1 MGWNNPDIPWR
12 ELERRLSGRPQAP
25 WEQIVAGDGGD
36 SPAWSRKRPSYHPA
50 ELPRAG
56 TSVGYGELHA
66 HSSFS
71 FLDGASAPEELAEEA
86 VRLGLESLTL
96 TDHDG
101 VYGVVR
107 FAEAAESYGLATGF
121 GAELSLD
128 VALPSTQAERSI
140 AARVGV
146 PDPPGTHLLALARDP
161 EGYARLSR
169 VIGTAHLR
177 GGAKGRPV
185 YDDLDTLAEAADGH
199 WLVLTGCR
207 KGAVRHALDS
217 DGIDGARAALHGLV
231 ERFGRDNVV
240 VELTYDL
247 DPLADERYEVLA
259 ALADELRLD
268 LVATTAAH
276 YHGPPRR
283 PLATAMAAVRARS
296 SLDEMDGW
304 LPAWS
309 GQHLRSGDEMAAR
322 FTRWPQ
328 AVANAAR
335 LAKEIAF
342 PLSLIAP
349 NLPPFPCPPGHD
361 EMSYLREL
369 AYEGARERFGG
380 KPHEAKAHAMIEHE
394 LEIIEELHFPGYFLV
409 VWEIA
414 KFCRDNG
421 ILCQGRGS
429 AANSAVC
436 YALRITAIDA
446 VYYDLM
452 FERFLAPERGE
463 PPDIDIDIE
472 SDRREEVIQHVY
484 EMHGREHAAQVANV
498 ITYRPKS
505 AVRDV
510 AKALGYSQGQ
520 QDAWSKEIEQ
530 GYYWSSEG
538 DHAGSRPQGDH
549 ERDERSR
556 EEPPGR
562 ASASELAGAAN
573 GRDSKIEID
582 PSGASGRDRYSIPAK
597 VMRLAAELQNAPRHL
612 GIHSGGMVMCDRP
625 VIEVCPVEWG
635 RMPGRTVLQWDKDDC
650 AEIGLVKFDLL
661 GLGMLSAIQ
670 YCFELITKHHGIT
683 YELATIPQEA
693 PCVYDMLCEADSVG
707 VFQVE
712 SRAQMA
718 TLPRLKPRN
727 FYDLAC
733 EVALIRPGPIQGDSV
748 HPFIRRKNGEEPIS
762 YPHPRLEEP
771 LKRTL
776 GIPLFQEQ
784 LMQIAVAVA
793 DFSPAEADQLR
804 RAMGSKRSRD
814 RIEAM
819 RIRLYDGMAANS
831 ITGRTAD
838 SIYEKIQAFAAFGF
852 AESHSISFALL
863 VYASS
868 WLKRHYPA
876 AFCAALLNAQPMGFY
891 SPQSLIHDAKR
902 HGIEIRKPS
911 LAVSLGKAS
920 LEPGSGPS
928 PSDIAGSQAPPC
940 DIAGSQAPPCSCLDA
955 PQPAVRLG
963 LSSVRTIGDELA
975 TTIVESRD
983 ADGPFTSMADLARRV
998 GLSADQVEALATSG
1012 AFDIFGG
1019 SRRDALWGA
1028 GAAATARPGQLDIA
1042 TFDETNTPAMAEMT
1056 APEQLIADMWATSMT
1071 PDVYP
1076 TELIRPRLAALGIV
1090 TARDLRAI
1098 ENHTRVTIGGVVT
1111 HRQRPAT
1118 ARGVTFLN
1126 IEDETG
1132 MVNVIV
1138 EETVWQRHRRVARES
1153 GGLLIRGMLEHTSD
1167 GVINVVAER
1176 LERLH
1181 LGLHVRSRDF
1191 R

>member
-1 MGWNNPDIPWR
+1 MGFNNPEISWR
-12 ELERRLSGRPQAP
+12 ELERRLSGRPAP
-25 WEQIVAGDGGD
+25 LDPQGDGGD
-36 SPAWSRKRPSYHPA
+36 SPAWSRKRDTYRA
-50 ELPRAG
+50 EPLTRP
-56 TSVGYGELHA
+56 TSAVAYGELHA

-86 VRLGLESLTL
+86 VRLGLETLTL

-107 FAEAAESYGLATGF
+107 FAEAAAAYGLATGF
-121 GAELSLD
+121 GAELSME
-128 VALPSTQAERSI
+128 VASSRTKAERGV

-161 EGYARLSR
+161 EGYARLCR
-169 VIGTAHLR
+169 TIGTAHLR

-185 YDDLDTLAEAADGH
+185 YDDLEAIAAAADGH

-207 KGAVRHALDS
+207 KGAVRRALDRGELATRACRS
-217 DGIDGARAALHGLV
+217 DGIDAARRELDRLVAL
-231 ERFGRDNVV
+231 FGRDNVA
-240 VELTYDL
+240 VELSYEL
-247 DPLADERYEVLA
+247 DPLADERYA
-259 ALADELRLD
+259 ALAQLADEARLP

-296 SLDEMDGW
+296 SLDELDGW

-309 GQHLRSGDEMAAR
+309 GQHLRSGNEMAAR
-322 FTRWPQ
+322 FARWPD

-349 NLPPFPCPPGHD
+349 DLPPFPCPPGQH

-369 AYEGARERFGG
+369 TYAGAAERFAG
-380 KPHEAKAHAMIEHE
+380 KEHEARAYAMIEHE

-414 KFCRDNG
+414 KFCRDNA

-436 YALRITAIDA
+436 YALKITAIDA
-446 VYYDLM
+446 VYYNLM

-510 AKALGYSQGQ
+510 AKALGYSTGQ
-520 QDAWSKEIEQ
+520 QDAWSKEIER
-530 GYYWSSEG
+530 GYYWSTEVEQDVEG
-538 DHAGSRPQGDH
+538 VPLSVVQ
-549 ERDERSR
+549 
-556 EEPPGR
+556 
-562 ASASELAGAAN
+562 
-573 GRDSKIEID
+573 
-582 PSGASGRDRYSIPAK
+582 
-597 VMRLAAELQNAPRHL
+597 LAAELQNAPRHL

-670 YCFELITKHHGIT
+670 YCFQFITAHHGVT
-683 YELATIPQEA
+683 YELATLPQEA
-693 PCVYDMLCEADSVG
+693 PCVYDMLCAADSVG

-748 HPFIRRKNGEEPIS
+748 HPFIRRKNGEEPITF
-762 YPHPRLEEP
+762 PHPKLEEP
-771 LKRTL
+771 LGRTF

-819 RIRLYDGMAANS
+819 RIRLYDGMAANG
-831 ITGRTAD
+831 ITGATAD

-868 WLKRHYPA
+868 WLKLHYPA

-911 LAVSLGKAS
+911 LAHSLAKAS
-920 LEPGSGPS
+920 LEPGC
-928 PSDIAGSQAPPC
+928 DTLGSQAPLVG
-940 DIAGSQAPPCSCLDA
+940 ASQCPCLDA

-963 LSSVRTIGDELA
+963 LAAVRTIGDELA
-975 TTIVESRD
+975 EAIVASRG
-983 ADGPFTSMADLARRV
+983 ADGPFTSMADLARRI

-1012 AFDIFGG
+1012 AFDCFGVT
-1019 SRRDALWGA
+1019 RRDALWGA
-1028 GAAATARPGQLDIA
+1028 GAAATARPGQLDVV
-1042 TFDETNTPAMAEMT
+1042 TFDETAPPKLAAMSG
-1056 APEQLIADMWATSMT
+1056 PEQLIADMWSTSMT
-1071 PDVYP
+1071 PDIYP
-1076 TELIRPRLAALGIV
+1076 TAMIRPRLAALGIV
-1090 TARDLRAI
+1090 PARDLRALDDR
-1098 ENHTRVTIGGVVT
+1098 TRVTIGGVVT

-1126 IEDETG
+1126 LEDETG

-1138 EETVWQRHRRVARES
+1138 DEVVWQRHRRVARES
-1153 GGLLIRGMLEHTSD
+1153 GGLLIRGMLEHTKD
-1167 GVINVVAER
+1167 GVINVLAER

-1181 LGLHVRSRDF
+1181 LGLHTRSRDF

>member
-1 MGWNNPDIPWR
+1 MGWQNPDIPWR
-12 ELERRLSGRPQAP
+12 ELERRLSGRPAP
-25 WEQIVAGDGGD
+25 LDPRGDGGD
-36 SPAWSRKRPSYHPA
+36 SPAWSRKRPAYEA
-50 ELPRAG
+50 AALPRPSSPVA
-56 TSVGYGELHA
+56 YGELHA

-86 VRLGLESLTL
+86 VRLGLDAVTL

-101 VYGVVR
+101 MYGVVR
-107 FAEAAESYGLATGF
+107 FAEAARELGLATGF

-128 VALPSTQAERSI
+128 VPMPATLAERSI

-169 VIGTAHLR
+169 AIGTAHLR

-185 YDDLDTLAEAADGH
+185 YDDLETLAAEADGH

-207 KGAVRHALDS
+207 KGAVRRALDR
-217 DGIDGARAALHGLV
+217 DGADAARVALARLV
-231 ERFGRDNVV
+231 HLFGRDNVA
-240 VELTYDL
+240 VELSHEL
-247 DPLADERYEVLA
+247 DPLADERYDALA
-259 ALADELRLD
+259 ALADELRLP

-283 PLATAMAAVRARS
+283 PLATALAAVRARS
-296 SLDEMDGW
+296 SLDDIDGW
-304 LPAWS
+304 LPSWA
-309 GQHLRSGDEMAAR
+309 GQHLRSGAEMAAR
-322 FTRWPQ
+322 FARWPG
-328 AVANAAR
+328 AVENAAR

-349 NLPPFPCPPGHD
+349 DLPPFPCPEGHD
-361 EMSYLREL
+361 EMSYLRKL
-369 AYEGARERFGG
+369 TYEGAAERFAG
-380 KPHEAKAHAMIEHE
+380 KPHEAKAYAMIEHE

-409 VWEIA
+409 VWDIA
-414 KFCRDNG
+414 RFCRSQG

-436 YALRITAIDA
+436 YALKITAIDA

-472 SDRREEVIQHVY
+472 SDRREEAIQYVY
-484 EMHGREHAAQVANV
+484 ALHGREHAAQVANV

-505 AVRDV
+505 AVRDI
-510 AKALGYSQGQ
+510 ARALGYSPGQ
-520 QDAWSKEIEQ
+520 QDAWSKEIER
-530 GYYWSSEG
+530 GYYWSTEVEQ
-538 DHAGSRPQGDH
+538 DVA
-549 ERDERSR
+549 EV
-556 EEPPGR
+556 PPMVV
-562 ASASELAGAAN
+562 ALS
-573 GRDSKIEID
+573 
-582 PSGASGRDRYSIPAK
+582 
-597 VMRLAAELQNAPRHL
+597 AELQNAPRHL

-635 RMPGRTVLQWDKDDC
+635 RMPNRTVLQWDKDDC

-670 YCFELITKHHGIT
+670 YCFEFITSFHGRT
-683 YELATIPQEA
+683 YDLDSIPKEA
-693 PCVYDMLCEADSVG
+693 PCVYDMLCAADSVG

-718 TLPRLKPRN
+718 TLPRLKPRT

-748 HPFIRRKNGEEPIS
+748 HPFIRRKNGEEAIT
-762 YPHPRLEEP
+762 YPHPKLRKPLE
-771 LKRTL
+771 RTL

-784 LMQIAVAVA
+784 LMQIAVEVA
-793 DFSPAEADQLR
+793 GFSPAEADQLR
-804 RAMGSKRSRD
+804 RAMGSKRGVE
-814 RIEAM
+814 RIDAM
-819 RIRLYDGMAANS
+819 RIRLFDGMAAND
-831 ITGRTAD
+831 ITGRTAEQ
-838 SIYEKIQAFAAFGF
+838 IYEKIKAFAAFGF

-868 WLKRHYPA
+868 WLKLHYPA

-891 SPQSLIHDAKR
+891 SPQSLIHDAIR
-902 HGIEIRKPS
+902 HGIEVRKPS
-911 LAVSLGKAS
+911 LVDSLASAS
-920 LEPGSGPS
+920 LEPGPGR
-928 PSDIAGSQAPPC
+928 SQCP
-940 DIAGSQAPPCSCLDA
+940 CLDA

-963 LSSVRTIGDELA
+963 LSSVRTIGTDLA
-975 TTIVESRD
+975 EAIVAARD
-983 ADGPFTSMADLARRV
+983 AGGAFTSMADLARRV

-1012 AFDIFGG
+1012 AFDSFGG
-1019 SRRDALWGA
+1019 TRRDALWGA
-1028 GAAATARPGQLDIA
+1028 GAASTARPGQLDVI
-1042 TFDETNTPAMAEMT
+1042 TFDELAPPQLPAMTE
-1056 APEQLIADMWATSMT
+1056 PEQLIADMWSTGMT

-1076 TELIRPRLAALGIV
+1076 TALIRPRLDSLGIV
-1090 TARDLRAI
+1090 TARGLRAL

-1126 IEDETG
+1126 LEDETG

-1138 EETVWQRHRRVARES
+1138 DEVVWQRHRRVARES
-1153 GGLLIRGMLEHTSD
+1153 GGLLIRGMLEHTKD
-1167 GVINVVAER
+1167 GVINVLAER

-1181 LGLHVRSRDF
+1181 LGLHTRSRDF

>member
-1 MGWNNPDIPWR
+1 MGFNNPEITWR
-12 ELERRLSGRPQAP
+12 ELERRLYGRAP
-25 WEQIVAGDGGD
+25 ARGRDGGD
-36 SPAWSRKRPSYHPA
+36 SPAWSRKRESYAPA
-50 ELPRAG
+50 ELPRPSAPV
-56 TSVGYGELHA
+56 TYGELHA

-86 VRLGLESLTL
+86 VRLGLEALTL

-107 FAEAAESYGLATGF
+107 FAEAARAHGLLTGF

-128 VALPSTQAERSI
+128 VPLPSTQAERSI

-169 VIGTAHLR
+169 AIGTAHLR
-177 GGAKGRPV
+177 GGVKGRPV
-185 YDDLDTLAEAADGH
+185 YAALDTLGELADGH

-207 KGAVRHALDS
+207 KGAVRRALEQGGADA
-217 DGIDGARAALHGLV
+217 ARAALSELV
-231 ERFGRDNVV
+231 DRFGRDNVA
-240 VELTYDL
+240 VELTHEL

-259 ALADELRLD
+259 ALADELRLT

-283 PLATAMAAVRARS
+283 PLATALAAVRARS
-296 SLDEMDGW
+296 SLDEIDGW

-309 GQHLRSGDEMAAR
+309 GQHLRSGEEMAAR
-322 FTRWPQ
+322 FARWPH

-349 NLPPFPCPPGHD
+349 DLPPFPCPPGHD

-369 AYEGARERFGG
+369 AHRGADERFAG
-380 KPHEAKAHAMIEHE
+380 KPHAAKASAMIEHE
-394 LEIIEELHFPGYFLV
+394 LQIIEELNFPGYFLV

-436 YALRITAIDA
+436 YALKITAIDA

-472 SDRREEVIQHVY
+472 SDRREEVIQYVY
-484 EMHGREHAAQVANV
+484 ELHGREHAAQVANV

-505 AVRDV
+505 AIRDI
-510 AKALGYSQGQ
+510 ARALGYSQGQ

-530 GYYWSSEG
+530 GYYWTPDAAAEVELSEI
-538 DHAGSRPQGDH
+538 
-549 ERDERSR
+549 
-556 EEPPGR
+556 PPTVV
-562 ASASELAGAAN
+562 S
-573 GRDSKIEID
+573 
-582 PSGASGRDRYSIPAK
+582 
-597 VMRLAAELQNAPRHL
+597 LAAELQNSPRHL

-635 RMPGRTVLQWDKDDC
+635 RMPGRTVLQGDKDDC

-670 YCFELITKHHGIT
+670 YCFQFITEHHGVT
-683 YELATIPQEA
+683 YELATLPQEA
-693 PCVYDMLCEADSVG
+693 PCVYDMLCAADSIG

-748 HPFIRRKNGEEPIS
+748 HPFIRRKNGEEAIT
-762 YPHPRLEEP
+762 YPHPKLKKPLE
-771 LKRTL
+771 RTL

-784 LMQIAVAVA
+784 LMQIAVEVA
-793 DFSPAEADQLR
+793 SFTPAEADQLR
-804 RAMGSKRSRD
+804 RAMGSKRGIE
-814 RIEAM
+814 RIDAM
-819 RIRLYDGMAANS
+819 RIRLYDGMAGNG
-831 ITGRTAD
+831 ITGAVAD

-902 HGIEIRKPS
+902 HGIETRKPS
-911 LAVSLGKAS
+911 LLHSLAKAS

-928 PSDIAGSQAPPC
+928 Q
-940 DIAGSQAPPCSCLDA
+940 CSCLHM

-963 LSSVRTIGDELA
+963 LASVRTIGDDLA
-975 TTIVESRD
+975 DAIVAERD
-983 ADGPFTSMADLARRV
+983 ARGAYTSMADLARRV
-998 GLSADQVEALATSG
+998 GLSADQVEALATAG
-1012 AFDIFGG
+1012 AFAEFGG
-1019 SRRDALWGA
+1019 TRRDALWGA
-1028 GAAATARPGQLDIA
+1028 GAAATARPGQLDVI
-1042 TFDETNTPAMAEMT
+1042 TFDETAPPQLPEMT
-1056 APEQLIADMWATSMT
+1056 QPEQLIADMWATSMT

-1076 TELIRPRLAALGIV
+1076 TALIRPRLESLGIV
-1090 TARDLRAI
+1090 TALGLRAL
-1098 ENHTRVTIGGVVT
+1098 ENHTRVTIGGVVP

-1126 IEDETG
+1126 LEDETG

-1138 EETVWQRHRRVARES
+1138 DEVIWQKYRRIARES
-1153 GGLLIRGMLEHTSD
+1153 GGLLIRGMLEHTKD
-1167 GVINVVAER
+1167 GVINVLAER

>member
-1 MGWNNPDIPWR
+1 VGFNNPELPWR
-12 ELERRLSGRPQAP
+12 ELERRLSGRPLPRPQA
-25 WEQIVAGDGGD
+25 DGGD
-36 SPAWSRKRPSYHPA
+36 SPAWSHKRPAYEAPA
-50 ELPRAG
+50 VPRP
-56 TSVGYGELHA
+56 SSPVPYGELHA

-86 VRLGLESLTL
+86 VRLGLEALTL

-107 FAEAAESYGLATGF
+107 FAEAARAHGLLTGF

-128 VALPSTQAERSI
+128 VALPHTQAERSV

-161 EGYARLSR
+161 EGYARLCR
-169 VIGTAHLR
+169 AIGTAQLR

-185 YDDLDTLAEAADGH
+185 YDDLDTLADLADGH

-207 KGAVRHALDS
+207 KGAVRKALDRGGA
-217 DGIDGARAALHGLV
+217 DAARAALSELV
-231 ERFGRDNVV
+231 ARFGRDNVA
-240 VELTYDL
+240 VELTHEL

-259 ALADELRLD
+259 ALADELRLT

-296 SLDEMDGW
+296 TLDDLDGW

-309 GQHLRSGDEMAAR
+309 GQHLRSGEEMTAR
-322 FTRWPQ
+322 FARWPH

-342 PLSLIAP
+342 ELSLIAP
-349 NLPPFPCPPGHD
+349 DLPPFPCPPGLD
-361 EMSYLREL
+361 EMSYLRQL
-369 AYEGARERFGG
+369 TYEGAAERFKG
-380 KPHEAKAHAMIEHE
+380 KPHEAKAYAIIEHE
-394 LEIIEELHFPGYFLV
+394 LEIIAELGFPGYFLV

-436 YALRITAIDA
+436 YALKITAIDA

-505 AVRDV
+505 AVRDI
-510 AKALGYSQGQ
+510 AKALGYSVGQ

-530 GYYWSSEG
+530 GYYWSTP
-538 DHAGSRPQGDH
+538 GSSPESSSPGG
-549 ERDERSR
+549 SL
-556 EEPPGR
+556 EP
-562 ASASELAGAAN
+562 ELS
-573 GRDSKIEID
+573 DVPPE
-582 PSGASGRDRYSIPAK
+582 
-597 VMRLAAELQNAPRHL
+597 VVTLAAELQNAPRHL

-625 VIEVCPVEWG
+625 VVEVCPVEWG

-670 YCFELITKHHGIT
+670 YCFQLITEHHGIT
-683 YELATIPQEA
+683 YELATIPPEA
-693 PCVYDMLCEADSVG
+693 PCVYDMLCAADSIG

-718 TLPRLKPRN
+718 TLPRLKPRR

-748 HPFIRRKNGEEPIS
+748 HPFIRRKNGEEPVT
-762 YPHPRLEEP
+762 YPHPKLEKP
-771 LKRTL
+771 LERTK

-784 LMQIAVAVA
+784 LMQIAVEVA
-793 DFSPAEADQLR
+793 GFTPAEADQLR
-804 RAMGSKRSRD
+804 RAMGSKRGVE
-814 RIEAM
+814 RIDAM
-819 RIRLYDGMAANS
+819 RVRLYDGMAANG
-831 ITGRTAD
+831 ITGPVAD
-838 SIYEKIQAFAAFGF
+838 QIYEKIQAFAAFGF

-902 HGIEIRKPS
+902 HGIEIRKPAINIS
-911 LAVSLGKAS
+911 RAKAS
-920 LEPGSGPS
+920 LEPGDGR
-928 PSDIAGSQAPPC
+928 SQCP
-940 DIAGSQAPPCSCLDA
+940 CLDA

-963 LSSVRTIGDELA
+963 LASVRTIGDDLA
-975 TTIVESRD
+975 EAIVAEREAHGD
-983 ADGPFTSMADLARRV
+983 YTSMADLARRI
-998 GLSADQVEALATSG
+998 GLSADQVEALATAG
-1012 AFDIFGG
+1012 AFAEFGG
-1019 SRRDALWGA
+1019 TRRDALWGA
-1028 GAAATARPGQLDIA
+1028 GAAATARPGQLDVV
-1042 TFDETNTPAMAEMT
+1042 TFDEAAPPQLPAMTE
-1056 APEQLIADMWATSMT
+1056 PEQLIADMWATSMT
-1071 PDVYP
+1071 TEVYP
-1076 TELIRPRLAALGIV
+1076 TALIRPRLDALGIIPN
-1090 TARDLRAI
+1090 ARLRHLP
-1098 ENHTRVTIGGVVT
+1098 NHTRVTVGGVVT

-1126 IEDETG
+1126 LEDETG
-1132 MVNVIV
+1132 MLNVIV
-1138 EETVWQRHRRVARES
+1138 DEVIWQKYRRIARES
-1153 GGLLIRGMLEHTSD
+1153 GGLLIRGMLEHTKD
-1167 GVINVVAER
+1167 GVLNVLAER
-1176 LERLH
+1176 LDRLH
-1181 LGLHVRSRDF
+1181 LGLHTKSRDF
-1191 R
+1191 Q

>member
-1 MGWNNPDIPWR
+1 VGFNNPDITWR
-12 ELERRLSGRPQAP
+12 ELERRLSGRPM
-25 WEQIVAGDGGD
+25 VRGRGDGGD
-36 SPAWSRKRPSYHPA
+36 SPAWSHKRQAYEPPPLPRPSAPVA
-50 ELPRAG
+50 
-56 TSVGYGELHA
+56 YGELHA

-86 VRLGLESLTL
+86 VRLGLEALTL

-107 FAEAAESYGLATGF
+107 FAEAARAHGLLTGF

-128 VALPSTQAERSI
+128 VALPRTQAERSV

-161 EGYARLSR
+161 EGYARLTR
-169 VIGTAHLR
+169 AIGTAHLR

-185 YDDLDTLAEAADGH
+185 HDDLEALGALADGH

-207 KGAVRHALDS
+207 KGSVRRALDRGGV
-217 DGIDGARAALHGLV
+217 DAARAALSELV
-231 ERFGRDNVV
+231 THFGRDNVA
-240 VELTYDL
+240 VELTHEL

-259 ALADELRLD
+259 ALADELRLT

-276 YHGPPRR
+276 YSGPPRR
-283 PLATAMAAVRARS
+283 PLATALAAVRARS
-296 SLDEMDGW
+296 SLDEIDGW
-304 LPAWS
+304 LPAWA
-309 GQHLRSGDEMAAR
+309 GQHLRSGEEMAAR
-322 FTRWPQ
+322 FARWPH

-342 PLSLIAP
+342 ELSLIAP
-349 NLPPFPCPPGHD
+349 DLPPFPCPPGHD
-361 EMSYLREL
+361 EMSYLRHL
-369 AYEGARERFGG
+369 TYEGARERFAG
-380 KPHEAKAHAMIEHE
+380 KEHEAQAYAILEHE
-394 LEIIEELHFPGYFLV
+394 LEIIEELGFPGYFLV

-436 YALRITAIDA
+436 YALKITAVDA
-446 VYYDLM
+446 VYYGLM

-510 AKALGYSQGQ
+510 AKALGYSVGQ
-520 QDAWSKEIEQ
+520 QDAWSKEIER
-530 GYYWSSEG
+530 GYYWSYTPS
-538 DHAGSRPQGDH
+538 HH
-549 ERDERSR
+549 T
-556 EEPPGR
+556 
-562 ASASELAGAAN
+562 AGALPVP
-573 GRDSKIEID
+573 D
-582 PSGASGRDRYSIPAK
+582 PGDRSTAEELEDVPEQVVA
-597 VMRLAAELQNAPRHL
+597 LAAELQNAPRHL

-670 YCFELITKHHGIT
+670 YCLQLITEHHGVT
-683 YELATIPQEA
+683 YELATIPPEA
-693 PCVYDMLCEADSVG
+693 PCVYDMLCAADSIG

-718 TLPRLKPRN
+718 TLPRLRPRE

-748 HPFIRRKNGEEPIS
+748 HPFIRRKNGEEPIT
-762 YPHPRLEEP
+762 YPHPKLKGPLE
-771 LKRTL
+771 RTL

-784 LMQIAVAVA
+784 LMQIAVEVA
-793 DFSPAEADQLR
+793 GFSPAEADQLR
-804 RAMGSKRSRD
+804 RAMGSKRGVE
-814 RIEAM
+814 RIDAM
-819 RIRLYDGMAANS
+819 RIRLYDGMAANG
-831 ITGRTAD
+831 ITGAAAD

-902 HGIEIRKPS
+902 HGVEIRKPALNAS
-911 LAVSLGKAS
+911 LARAS
-920 LEPGSGPS
+920 LEPGTGPS
-928 PSDIAGSQAPPC
+928 QCP
-940 DIAGSQAPPCSCLDA
+940 CLDA

-963 LSSVRTIGDELA
+963 LSSVRTIGGELA
-975 TTIVESRD
+975 ETIVAARA

-998 GLSADQVEALATSG
+998 GLSADQVEALATAG
-1012 AFDIFGG
+1012 AFAEFGG

-1028 GAAATARPGQLDIA
+1028 GAAATARPGQLDVV
-1042 TFDETNTPAMAEMT
+1042 TFDEAAPPQLPEMT
-1056 APEQLIADMWATSMT
+1056 GPEQLIADMWATSMT

-1076 TELIRPRLAALGIV
+1076 TALIRPRLDALGIV
-1090 TARDLRAI
+1090 TARDLRALA
-1098 ENHTRVTIGGVVT
+1098 NHTRVRVGGVVT

-1126 IEDETG
+1126 LEDETG

-1138 EETVWQRHRRVARES
+1138 DEVVWQRHRRVARES
-1153 GGLLIRGMLEHTSD
+1153 GGLLVRGMLEHTKD

-1181 LGLHVRSRDF
+1181 LGLHTKARDF